1 MPQRSDRVETTSFWW
16 GRLPHWEVVDGRYFV
31 TIRLAGALPEAGSR
45 RVRELSAQYGDAV
58 RNGQDGL
65 RLRRA
70 VFREMELWLHTSSQV
85 THLVQPAVAG
95 LVTEAIRHRQEQGVW
110 EVFAYVLMPNHIH
123 LFVRVLQGSLRATM
137 ESFKS
142 WTGGAAASMLGLQAG
157 RFWQREWFDH
167 WSRSG
172 SEDEKIS
179 QYVRANPVKAGLV
192 RTSAE
197 WPHGSWPASPPAG
210 GHPR

>member
-1 MPQRSDRVETTSFWW
+1 MAAHISGVEPPWHQVGSFNS
-16 GRLPHWEVVDGRYFV
+16 
-31 TIRLAGALPEAGSR
+31 LAMLTPGAQLCTYGALVPVPCCEYQQGLAAFICAVPAPRAGR
-45 RVRELSAQYGDAV
+45 QQCVQQQHGAV
-58 RNGQDGL
+58 L
-65 RLRRA
+65 R
-70 VFREMELWLHTSSQV
+70 
-85 THLVQPAVAG
+85 G
-95 LVTEAIRHRQEQGVW
+95 QEQGVW

-123 LFVRVLQGSLRATM
+123 LFVRVLQGSLRETLG
-137 ESFKS
+137 SFKS